1 MADHGLRCKQSQTN
15 ASQPSPPQERLAS
28 VPCTAGFLITSSGV

>member
-15 ASQPSPPQERLAS
+15 ASQPPPPQEQLAS
-28 VPCTAGFLITSSGV
+28 LPSTARFLITSSGV